1 VRDTFIPSLN
11 REEGE
16 EHTRA
21 VQGGGGEVA
30 AVYVEAHTDQEVKQ
44 GIQGEDTY

>member
-1 VRDTFIPSLN
+1 MRDTFIPCLN